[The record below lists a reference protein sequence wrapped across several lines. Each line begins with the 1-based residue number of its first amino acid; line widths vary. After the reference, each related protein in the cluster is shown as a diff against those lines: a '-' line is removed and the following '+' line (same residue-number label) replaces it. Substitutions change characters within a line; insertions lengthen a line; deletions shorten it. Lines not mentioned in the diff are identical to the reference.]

1 MQTGR
6 MDTLTL
12 QNIRDCWD
20 DIRPGLEAVRAKIG
34 ANWRP
39 EDVYVAC
46 VMDQARLYVGE
57 TGFIVVQPRIDHIG
71 QPEFFIWIA
80 QAYGEGNIDRFQS
93 SVDALAQEYGYK
105 RLTMLTNRT
114 AFIRMPGWTP
124 VGMLYERTL

>member
-1 MQTGR
+1 

-12 QNIRDCWD
+12 T
-20 DIRPGLEAVRAKIG
+20 DIRQAWDEIHPGLKAVRTKIN

-46 VMDQARLYVGE
+46 VLDQARLYVGE
-57 TGFIVVQPRIDHIG
+57 TGFIVVQPRVDHVG

-80 QAYGEGNIDRFQS
+80 QAYGQGNIERFQEA
-93 SVDALAQEYGYK
+93 VDAVAQELGYS

-114 AFIRMPGWTP
+114 AFIRMPGWIP